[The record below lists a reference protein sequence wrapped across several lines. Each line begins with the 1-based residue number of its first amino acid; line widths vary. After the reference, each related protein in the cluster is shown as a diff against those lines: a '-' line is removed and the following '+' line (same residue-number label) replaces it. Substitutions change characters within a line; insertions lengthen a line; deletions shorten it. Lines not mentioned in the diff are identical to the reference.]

1 MQPQP
6 DPRWANIAGGLG
18 DDGRIRPMSFAV
30 LAGLAAQWAELL
42 PTVPA
47 GQDGPASLLRTARS
61 LFTYAWFDYEF
72 MVVACLM
79 GFQAMEAAFR
89 VLYPEAP
96 RTPFRK
102 LVRRAQREGILP
114 ANIAERADAGAEL
127 RNWFSHPA
135 TQATFTVGMAA
146 PMLENTH
153 RLVALVMTAASRASE
168 PQVGVETDRNED
180 EAKGPAPAVDG
191 DGYGG

>member
-6 DPRWANIAGGLG
+6 DARWANIAGGLG
-18 DDGRIRPMSFAV
+18 DDGRLRPMSFEV

-72 MVVACLM
+72 MAVACLI

-89 VLYPEAP
+89 VLYPDAE

-102 LVRRAQREGILP
+102 LVRRAQREGTLP
-114 ANIAERADAGAEL
+114 SNIAEMADTGAEL
-127 RNWFSHPA
+127 RNLFSHPA
-135 TQATFTVGMAA
+135 TQATFTLGMAA

-153 RLVALVMTAASRASE
+153 RMVALVMAAASRVRE
-168 PQVGVETDRNED
+168 PQVEVEADRND
-180 EAKGPAPAVDG
+180 D
-191 DGYGG
+191 DR

>member
-1 MQPQP
+1 MLCTERPPPCCETDSMQPQP

-61 LFTYAWFDYEF
+61 LFTYAWFD
-72 MVVACLM
+72 
-79 GFQAMEAAFR
+79 R

-127 RNWFSHPA
+127 RNRFSHPA